1 MHNVQWQLKKSFLE
15 LTVKKLY
22 GNTALCKKLCKQY
35 LINLVKVKIKGIN
48 LI

>member
-22 GNTALCKKLCKQY
+22 GSAQAC
-35 LINLVKVKIKGIN
+35 VKSCVSNI
-48 LI
+48 